1 MEYATQMDAARKGI
15 YTKELLAVAE
25 DEKID
30 KDELI
35 KLVAKGQVIIPANKN
50 HKCLKPSGIGTKLR
64 TKINVNLGT
73 SRDWTDLD
81 MEMEKV
87 KSAVDMGAEAI
98 MDLSSCGDT
107 QVFRRKLTSECPAV
121 IGTVPIYDAVV
132 YYKKALKDITAKE
145 WIDVV
150 RMHAEDGVDFMTI
163 HCGINKETARKFK
176 RNKRLMNIVSRG
188 GSIIYAWM
196 EMTGNEN
203 PFYEYYDEVL
213 DICRQY
219 DVTMSLGDACVRDV
233 LRMPLMRHR

>member
-107 QVFRRKLTSECPAV
+107 QAV
-121 IGTVPIYDAVV
+121 SYTHLHIEGHIAANYIEHKDLEPPFLCLVVSGGHTHLVRVLEYGKFEIIGCTHDDLSLIHIFNYCNTHVTLSKFAEPERF
-132 YYKKALKDITAKE
+132 DIFSAFE
-145 WIDVV
+145 VIV
-150 RMHAEDGVDFMTI
+150 
-163 HCGINKETARKFK
+163 CGR
-176 RNKRLMNIVSRG
+176 
-188 GSIIYAWM
+188 
-196 EMTGNEN
+196 
-203 PFYEYYDEVL
+203 P
-213 DICRQY
+213 
-219 DVTMSLGDACVRDV
+219 
-233 LRMPLMRHR
+233 